1 MMLLVLFAFAFAFLL
16 PAFDIMAWFL
26 SNKRAA
32 LAFNIV
38 FLLMLAGTSIE
49 IYISGISSS
58 YYNLISVSPF
68 SAFFAML
75 FSAGMLLVSLI
86 AYSYSKDYL
95 EFSILAGF
103 ALLGM
108 LAVSFASSLLMILVG
123 LELASLPS
131 VFIVLLSRRNS
142 LEAATKYLI
151 MSAFVIAFLA
161 FALVLLFGSSNSL
174 SLSGTGKSLF
184 SLLALIFF
192 FASLGFDSAQF
203 PFGVLLPDIYQG
215 SGAYATAMLGGVNK
229 KLGFAALI
237 QVLILVFVSFRS
249 AFIIAAILAT
259 LTMFY
264 GNISALMQKNLKR
277 LFAYSS
283 ISQAG
288 YIMIGIATATVGGL
302 AASLVQIFAHMFLF
316 IGVLAVIAW
325 LESKGREDLDG
336 LIGLNNENK
345 IAAISMT
352 MFMLSMVGLPFT
364 TGFVG
369 KFLLF
374 LNATLSGLVWLAIL
388 GIINSVISI
397 FYYAKAITAI
407 FTNKYEARRASMG
420 YATFAVVVA
429 CLAITLLLGIY
440 PSPLIG
446 FATSAARA
454 LMH

>member
-1 MMLLVLFAFAFAFLL
+1 
-16 PAFDIMAWFL
+16 
-26 SNKRAA
+26 
-32 LAFNIV
+32 
-38 FLLMLAGTSIE
+38 
-49 IYISGISSS
+49 
-58 YYNLISVSPF
+58 
-68 SAFFAML
+68 
-75 FSAGMLLVSLI
+75 
-86 AYSYSKDYL
+86 
-95 EFSILAGF
+95 
-103 ALLGM
+103 
-108 LAVSFASSLLMILVG
+108 
-123 LELASLPS
+123 
-131 VFIVLLSRRNS
+131 
-142 LEAATKYLI
+142 
-151 MSAFVIAFLA
+151 
-161 FALVLLFGSSNSL
+161 
-174 SLSGTGKSLF
+174 
-184 SLLALIFF
+184 
-192 FASLGFDSAQF
+192 
-203 PFGVLLPDIYQG
+203 
-215 SGAYATAMLGGVNK
+215 
-229 KLGFAALI
+229 
-237 QVLILVFVSFRS
+237 
-249 AFIIAAILAT
+249 
-259 LTMFY
+259 
-264 GNISALMQKNLKR
+264 KNLKR

-325 LESKGREDLDG
+325 LESKGREDLDS

-352 MFMLSMVGLPFT
+352 LFMLSMIGLPFT
-364 TGFVG
+364 TGFIG

-407 FTNKYEARRASMG
+407 FTNKYEAKKMSMG
-420 YATFAVVVA
+420 YATFAVVAA